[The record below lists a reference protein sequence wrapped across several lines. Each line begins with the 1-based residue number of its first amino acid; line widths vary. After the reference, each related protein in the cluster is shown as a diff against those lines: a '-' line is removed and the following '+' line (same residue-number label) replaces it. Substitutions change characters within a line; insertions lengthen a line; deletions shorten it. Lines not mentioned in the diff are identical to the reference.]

1 MLETKGSS
9 EARQEGIRMRE
20 RSPEVFEIAE
30 KYTYEQLAAALYA
43 KGLSD
48 GYGNVTTHSKWRE
61 LIMAEILGHES
72 HANLIDPN
80 APSSDAYDEKN
91 DICAE
96 YKSQTI
102 KDDALRNLLKEEV
115 VFKNGNTKTFASL
128 KAVGIYNGAYKQE
141 NIDKCKVVDHYFG
154 VFHNEECL
162 LIIKPNRDEVIR
174 QLEVNLESRKKKG
187 SKGPTT
193 LSQVFIDLDDTHL
206 YEVYHD
212 RREELS

>member
-1 MLETKGSS
+1 MDNNK
-9 EARQEGIRMRE
+9 
-20 RSPEVFEIAE
+20 
-30 KYTYEQLAAALYA
+30 
-43 KGLSD
+43 
-48 GYGNVTTHSKWRE
+48 
-61 LIMAEILGHES
+61 
-72 HANLIDPN
+72 
-80 APSSDAYDEKN
+80 DEN
-91 DICAE
+91 N
-96 YKSQTI
+96 
-102 KDDALRNLLKEEV
+102 KDDALRNLVKEEV

-141 NIDKCKVVDHYFG
+141 NIDKCKLVDHYFG

-174 QLEVNLESRKKKG
+174 QLEVNLEARKKKG

-212 RREELS
+212 RREDLA

>member
-1 MLETKGSS
+1 
-9 EARQEGIRMRE
+9 MR
-20 RSPEVFEIAE
+20 VKAEIAE
-30 KYTYEQLAAALYA
+30 MAKNYTYEQLASALYA

-61 LIMAEILGHES
+61 LIMAEILGHKS
-72 HANLIDPN
+72 HDNLIDPN
-80 APSSDAYDEKN
+80 APSSDAYDEVN
-91 DICAE
+91 DTNAE

-102 KDDALRNLLKEEV
+102 KDDALRNLLREEV
-115 VFKNGNTKTFASL
+115 HYKNGNTKVFASL

-162 LIIKPNRDEVIR
+162 LVIKPNRDEVIR
-174 QLEVNLESRKKKG
+174 QLEENLAARKKKG

-206 YEVYHD
+206 YEIFHD
-212 RREELS
+212 RREDLA

>member
-1 MLETKGSS
+1 MRVKSEILEMS
-9 EARQEGIRMRE
+9 Q
-20 RSPEVFEIAE
+20 
-30 KYTYEQLAAALYA
+30 KYTYEQLASALYA
-43 KGLSD
+43 KGLGD

-61 LIMAEILGHES
+61 LIMAEILGHKS
-72 HANLIDPN
+72 HDNLIDPN
-80 APSSDAYDEKN
+80 APSSDAYDAEN
-91 DICAE
+91 DTNAE

-102 KDDALRNLLKEEV
+102 KDDALRNLLREEV
-115 VFKNGNTKTFASL
+115 HFKNGNTKVFASL
-128 KAVGIYNGAYKQE
+128 KVVGIYNGAYKQE

-174 QLEVNLESRKKKG
+174 QLEVNLEARKKKG